1 MIAWINGICD
11 EVDRFTA
18 QQAEYQKLLSQW
30 RALEPRYLEILA
42 SLPEADAE
50 LLREY
55 EYLFSEMEYLKRQ
68 NAYQFGRQQ
77 K

>member
-1 MIAWINGICD
+1 MKAWINGICD

-18 QQAEYQKLLSQW
+18 QQAEYLELLSQW

-50 LLREY
+50 ILREY
-55 EYLFSEMEYLKRQ
+55 EYLITEM
-68 NAYQFGRQQ
+68 AYRKTQTAYRVGCQQ

>member
-1 MIAWINGICD
+1 MNAWINGICD
-11 EVDRFTA
+11 EVDRLTA
-18 QQAEYQKLLSQW
+18 QQAEYQELLSQW

>member
-1 MIAWINGICD
+1 MNAWINGICD
-11 EVDRFTA
+11 EVDRLTA

-68 NAYQFGRQQ
+68 NAYQFGRQE

>member
-1 MIAWINGICD
+1 MKAWINGICD
-11 EVDRFTA
+11 EVDRLTA
-18 QQAEYQKLLSQW
+18 HQAEYQELLSQW

-42 SLPEADAE
+42 TLPEEDAE

>member
-1 MIAWINGICD
+1 MKAWINGICD
-11 EVDRFTA
+11 EVDRLTA
-18 QQAEYQKLLSQW
+18 QQAEYQELLSQW
-30 RALEPRYLEILA
+30 RTLEPRYLEILA
-42 SLPEADAE
+42 SLPEEDAE

-68 NAYQFGRQQ
+68 NAYQFGCQQ

>member
-1 MIAWINGICD
+1 MKAWINGICD
-11 EVDRFTA
+11 EVDRLTA
-18 QQAEYQKLLSQW
+18 QQAEYQELLSQW

>member
-1 MIAWINGICD
+1 MNAWINGICD
-11 EVDRFTA
+11 EVDRLTA
-18 QQAEYQKLLSQW
+18 QQAEYQELLSQW

-68 NAYQFGRQQ
+68 NAYQFGCQQ

>member
-1 MIAWINGICD
+1 MKAWINGICD
-11 EVDRFTA
+11 EVDRLTA
-18 QQAEYQKLLSQW
+18 QQAEYQELLSQW
-30 RALEPRYLEILA
+30 RTLEPRYLEILA
-42 SLPEADAE
+42 SLPEEDAE

>member
-1 MIAWINGICD
+1 MKAWINGICD

-18 QQAEYQKLLSQW
+18 QQTEYQKLLTQW

-42 SLPEADAE
+42 SLPEEDAE
-50 LLREY
+50 LLRDY

-68 NAYQFGRQQ
+68 NAYQFGCQQ